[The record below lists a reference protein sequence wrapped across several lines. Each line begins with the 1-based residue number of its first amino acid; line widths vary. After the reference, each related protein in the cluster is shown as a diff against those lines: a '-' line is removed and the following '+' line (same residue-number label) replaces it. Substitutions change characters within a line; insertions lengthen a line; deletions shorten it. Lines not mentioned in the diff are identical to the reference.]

1 MYTMIAR
8 HLRPVL
14 KDALSRFPLVFLMG
28 ARGVGKAQLAGSLD
42 RKRKVL
48 SLDHRATLDAAL
60 ADPNGF
66 LDGTGQAVTILEAQR
81 APSLVKAV
89 KARVDKPGMALL
101 TSSAPVD
108 ELTDISEDMSGS
120 VAVFDLQ
127 PLSWSEQNKR
137 PSPPLLDHLYEASTS
152 KDVLSRIPTSCRDRS
167 SEIRKLIGSGGFPQ
181 LVSLKTPSKRRAWF
195 EAYREDLLERV
206 VPQVAHVDNPPGFN
220 RLLSALGRHTG
231 KALNVLD
238 LAREVSL
245 PNTSLRRYLDIL
257 QKTRHVFLLRPYKK
271 KSTKRL
277 ARTAKV
283 YLCDTGL
290 AGLLSLAELNQNL
303 VETWTAAEIRKVL
316 TTASWHTYLW
326 NFRTRT
332 GREVDFLLEREY
344 RVVGVDVLWKKEFTP
359 SDLAGLRSC
368 REALQDRFRM
378 GVLLYRGTEA
388 VAVDPYTIALP
399 FPIFFGIEG

>member
-1 MYTMIAR
+1 MIAR
-8 HLRPVL
+8 HLRPAL
-14 KDALSRFPLVFLMG
+14 KDALSRFPLVFLVG
-28 ARGVGKAQLAGSLD
+28 ARGAGKAQLVGSLD
-42 RKRKVL
+42 RRRKVL

-60 ADPNGF
+60 ADPHSF
-66 LDGTGQAVTILEAQR
+66 LKEAGSAATILEVQR
-81 APSLVKAV
+81 APGLVEAAKQQAE
-89 KARVDKPGMALL
+89 KPGTALL
-101 TSSAPVD
+101 TASAHID
-108 ELTDISEDMSGS
+108 GLTDIPDDIRGR
-120 VAVFDLQ
+120 VAVFDL
-127 PLSWSEQNKR
+127 PLLSWSEQTKR
-137 PSPPLLDHLYEASTS
+137 PSPTLLDHLYEAGSPN
-152 KDVLSRIPTSCRDRS
+152 DILNRIPKSCRDRS
-167 SEIRKLIGSGGFPQ
+167 SEIRRLISAGGFPA
-181 LVSLKTPSKRRAWF
+181 LSNSKTPSKRRAWF

-206 VPQVAHVDNPPGFN
+206 VPQVAHIDNPPGFN

-231 KALNVLD
+231 KALNVLE

-257 QKTRHVFLLRPYKK
+257 QKTRHAFMLRPYKK

-290 AGLLSLAELNQNL
+290 AGLLSPAELDQNL

-316 TTASWHTYLW
+316 ATASWHTYLW

-368 REALQDRFRM
+368 REALGDRFRM

-388 VAVDPYTIALP
+388 VAVDPCTLALP

>member
-14 KDALSRFPLVFLMG
+14 KDAISRFSLVFLVG
-28 ARGVGKAQLAGSLD
+28 ARGVGKAQLAESLD
-42 RKRKVL
+42 RRRKVL
-48 SLDHRATLDAAL
+48 SLNHRPTLDAAL
-60 ADPNGF
+60 ADPRGF
-66 LDGTGQAVTILEAQR
+66 LDGAGPATTILEVQR
-81 APSLVKAV
+81 APNLISAAFALAS
-89 KARVDKPGMALL
+89 KPGAVLM
-101 TSSAPVD
+101 TISVHSE
-108 ELTDISEDMSGS
+108 ELTDIPEDKKGS
-120 VAVFDLQ
+120 VAVFDLL
-127 PLSWSEQNKR
+127 PLSWAEQSKR
-137 PSPPLLDHLYEASTS
+137 SPPPLLDHLYEANTS
-152 KDVLSRIPTSCRDRS
+152 KDVLSRIPQSCRDRS
-167 SEIRKLIGSGGFPQ
+167 PEIRRLIGAGGFPQ
-181 LVSLKTPSKRRAWF
+181 LISQKTPSRRRAWF

-206 VPQVAHVDNPPGFN
+206 VPLAAHIDNPPGFN

-231 KALNVLD
+231 KSLNVLE

-245 PNTSLRRYLDIL
+245 PNTTLRRYLNVL
-257 QKTRHVFLLRPYKK
+257 QKTRHAFLLQPYKK

-290 AGLLSLAELNQNL
+290 AGLFSPAELNQNL
-303 VETWTAAEIRKVL
+303 IETWTAAEIRKAL
-316 TTASWHTYLW
+316 ATASWHTYLW

-344 RVVGVDVLWKKEFTP
+344 RVVGVDVLWKKDFTP

-368 REALQDRFRM
+368 REALGERFRM

-388 VAVDPYTIALP
+388 VAVDAYTLALP

>member
-1 MYTMIAR
+1 
-8 HLRPVL
+8 
-14 KDALSRFPLVFLMG
+14 
-28 ARGVGKAQLAGSLD
+28 VGKAQLAESLD
-42 RKRKVL
+42 RRRKVL

-66 LDGTGQAVTILEAQR
+66 LDDAGQAVTILEAQR
-81 APSLVKAV
+81 APDLIKAV
-89 KARVDKPGMALL
+89 KDRVDKPGMALL
-101 TSSAPVD
+101 TSSAPVGK
-108 ELTDISEDMSGS
+108 LTDISENMSGS
-120 VAVFDLQ
+120 VAMFDLA
-127 PLSWSEQNKR
+127 PLSWAEQNKR
-137 PSPPLLDHLYEASTS
+137 PSPPLLDHLYEAGTS
-152 KDVLSRIPTSCRDRS
+152 KDVLSRIPQSCRDRS
-167 SEIRKLIGSGGFPQ
+167 SEIRRQIGSGGFPQ

-195 EAYREDLLERV
+195 DAYREDLLERV
-206 VPQVAHVDNPPGFN
+206 VPQVAQIDNPPGFN

-231 KALNVLD
+231 KALNVLE

-245 PNTSLRRYLDIL
+245 PNTSLRRYLDVL
-257 QKTRHVFLLRPYKK
+257 QKTRHAFLLRPYKK

-290 AGLLSLAELNQNL
+290 AGLLSPADLNQNL
-303 VETWTAAEIRKVL
+303 IETWTAAEIRKVL
-316 TTASWHTYLW
+316 STASWHTYMW

-359 SDLAGLRSC
+359 ADLAGLRSC
-368 REALQDRFRM
+368 REALQDRFCM

-388 VAVDPYTIALP
+388 LAVDKNTLAIP

>member
-1 MYTMIAR
+1 MIAR
-8 HLRPVL
+8 HLLPLL
-14 KDALSRFPLVFLMG
+14 KDAVSRFPLVFLLG

-42 RKRKVL
+42 KSRKVL

-60 ADPNGF
+60 ADPHGF
-66 LDGTGQAVTILEAQR
+66 LDNAGPTATILEAQR
-81 APSLVKAV
+81 APRLVAAAKE
-89 KARVDKPGMALL
+89 RLDQPGAALL
-101 TSSAPVD
+101 TVSAHSE
-108 ELTDISEDMSGS
+108 ELTDIPGDKRGS
-120 VAVFDLQ
+120 VAVFDLL
-127 PLSWSEQNKR
+127 PLSWAEQSKR
-137 PSPPLLDHLYEASTS
+137 PSPTVIDHLYEAGTA
-152 KDVLSRIPTSCRDRS
+152 KDVLSRIPASCRDRS
-167 SEIRKLIGSGGFPQ
+167 AEIRRLISSGGFPA
-181 LVSLKTPSKRRAWF
+181 LSASKTPSKRRAWF

-206 VPQVAHVDNPPGFN
+206 VPQVAHIDNPPGFN

-231 KALNVLD
+231 KALNVLE

-257 QKTRHVFLLRPYKK
+257 QKTHHAFLLRPYKK
-271 KSTKRL
+271 QSTKRL

-290 AGLLSLAELNQNL
+290 AGLLSPAELDQNL
-303 VETWTAAEIRKVL
+303 IETWVAAEIRKVL
-316 TTASWHTYLW
+316 TSASWHTYLW

-344 RVVGVDVLWKKEFTP
+344 RVVGVDVLWKKEFA
-359 SDLAGLRSC
+359 SADLAGLRSC
-368 REALQDRFRM
+368 REALGDRFRM

-388 VAVDPYTIALP
+388 VAVDVSTLALP